1 VVHHQRSSCMCCKYC
16 TFTMCSNLGHLH
28 HSIRHTTDRAEI
40 LQEETRSKKTA
51 TLDLD
56 AAIPPKPDVRHK
68 IRSKR
73 LRLCRPVPVP
83 RSRPLQPL
91 HRLPG
96 AAAEQSNA
104 ATTPSRTGSSC
115 STTSSSLAASPS
127 GCFAASRPWTA
138 RSPHSGLR
146 RRG

>member
-1 VVHHQRSSCMCCKYC
+1 VVHHQRSSFMCYKYC
-16 TFTMCSNLGHLH
+16 TLTVCSNLCHLH
-28 HSIRHTTDRAEI
+28 PSIRHTADRAEI
-40 LQEETRSKKTA
+40 LQEETCSKRTA
-51 TLDLD
+51 TRDLD
-56 AAIPPKPDVRHK
+56 AALPPKTDVRHK
-68 IRSKR
+68 IRSER

-83 RSRPLQPL
+83 CSRPLQPL
-91 HRLPG
+91 HRLPA

-115 STTSSSLAASPS
+115 TTSSSLAASPP
-127 GCFAASRPWTA
+127 GCFATSRPWTA